1 MLPANLKANP
11 RLDRW
16 VRIDPRGA
24 VTIFSGKVELGQGTV
39 TAIAQIAAEELDVEL
54 GRIAMVPGDTAVSPN
69 EWYTAGSLS
78 MEAGGSAMRAAC
90 AEVRKLFVDAAARK
104 LEVSA
109 ADLEVRDGTIG
120 VPGTDLSTSYWAL
133 AGEVSLAR
141 EASGGVS
148 PKNFSRYRIV
158 GTSQPRLDLPAKL
171 TGAAYVQDMEL
182 PNMLHGRVLRPP
194 SYGARLEAFDAGSVR
209 ALPGVDAVVVDGSF
223 VGICA
228 AREERALKAL
238 DAARGAARWSAGTPL
253 PAFAEIHELLPKLR
267 HETAVLVSKQ
277 GGAKAEKKLE
287 ASYSRPYIAHASI
300 GPSCAVAWLRGG
312 KLTVWSH
319 TQGVFQ
325 LRGQI
330 ARVMGMRDED
340 VNVIHRDGAGCYGH
354 NGADDAALDAALL
367 ARGAGRPVRV
377 QWSREDELAW
387 SPFGSAIAVKMSGGL
402 DAAGKVAEWRH
413 ETWSHP
419 HVQRPGT
426 GDGVNLLAAW
436 HLEKPHA
443 ASRAADPPFP
453 PGAGAR
459 NAAPLYDFASQEV
472 IYHLVTEQPLRVSA
486 LRALGAYTNVF
497 AIESFMDELA
507 GAAGADPV
515 AFRLAHLADPR
526 AKAVIEAAA
535 RAAGWQSGAKSDG
548 NSGRGIAFAR
558 YKNASA
564 YCAVVAEIEVAEK
577 IRLRRAVAAVD
588 AGQAVNPDGIRNQIE
603 GGIVQAASWTLKEQ
617 VRWDASGVQTRS
629 WEDYPIL
636 RFDEVPQIEIILIN
650 KEGEPSLGTGECAA
664 GPTAGAIA
672 NALFH
677 ALGVRA
683 RHLPLT
689 PERIAQSML

>member
-11 RLDRW
+11 RLERW
-16 VRIDPRGA
+16 VRIDPPGT

-39 TAIAQIAAEELDVEL
+39 TAIAQIAAEELDVAL
-54 GRIAMVPGDTAVSPN
+54 ARISMVPGDTAVSPN

-78 MEAGGSAMRAAC
+78 MEAGGAAMRAAC
-90 AEVRKLFVDAAARK
+90 AEVRKLFVEAAARK

-141 EASGGVS
+141 EASGAVA
-148 PKNFSRYRIV
+148 PKAFSQYKLV

-182 PNMLHGRVLRPP
+182 PDMLHGRVLRPP
-194 SYGARLEAFDAGSVR
+194 SYGARLEAFDAESVR
-209 ALPGVDAVVVDGSF
+209 ALPGVAAVVVDGSF
-223 VGICA
+223 IGVCA
-228 AREERALKAL
+228 VREEQALKAL
-238 DAARGAARWSAGTPL
+238 EAARSAARWSEAPPL
-253 PAFAEIHELLPKLR
+253 PEFTEIHELLPKLA

-277 GGAKAEKKLE
+277 SGVKAQKKLE

-300 GPSCAVAWLRGG
+300 GPSCAVARLHDG

-319 TQGVFQ
+319 TQGSFQ

-402 DAAGKVAEWRH
+402 DASGKVAEWRH

-419 HVQRPGT
+419 HVQRPGM
-426 GDGVNLLAAW
+426 GEGVNLLAAW
-436 HLEKPHA
+436 HLESPHVP
-443 ASRAADPPFP
+443 SRAADPPFP

-459 NAAPLYDFASQEV
+459 NASPLYDFDSCEV
-472 IYHLVTEQPLRVSA
+472 VYHLVTEQPLRVSA

-507 GAAGADPV
+507 DAAGADPV

-535 RAAGWQSGAKSDG
+535 RAAGWQPGAKSDG

-558 YKNASA
+558 YKNGSA
-564 YCAVVAEIEVAEK
+564 YCAIVAEIEVAEK

-617 VRWDASGVQTRS
+617 VRWDTGGVQTRS

-636 RFDEVPQIEIILIN
+636 KFDEVPQIEVIILN
-650 KEGEPSLGTGECAA
+650 REGEPFLGTGECAA

-677 ALGVRA
+677 AMGVRA

-689 PERIAQSML
+689 PERIAQAMA